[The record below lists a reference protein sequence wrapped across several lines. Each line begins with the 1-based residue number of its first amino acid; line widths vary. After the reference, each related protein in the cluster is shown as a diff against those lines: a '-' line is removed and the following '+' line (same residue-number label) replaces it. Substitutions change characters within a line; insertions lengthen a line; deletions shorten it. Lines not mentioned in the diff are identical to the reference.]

1 MKDQISFT
9 SEMMQAILD
18 GNKTQTRR
26 PIKPEIVSSIE
37 FMGGSNEESN
47 EFDFIGLTHEAW
59 KDDNGNTHEPEW
71 LVYCTEYPEEG
82 VTPIG
87 KLYGFIGDQIV
98 ATDGKRTALVE
109 ITGFRIERLQDISNK
124 DSISEGVFKEDHH
137 WVDPDH
143 PLENIAYR
151 SASDARYRH
160 SDPKEAFKELWNSIY
175 SSWNDNPWVW
185 VIDFKVISTGKE
197 AA

>member
-1 MKDQISFT
+1 MKGQISFT

-37 FMGGSNEESN
+37 FMGGSNEESK

-59 KDDNGNTHEPEW
+59 KDDSGNTHDPEW

-87 KLYGFIGDQIV
+87 KLYGALGDKIIV
-98 ATDGKRTALVE
+98 TDGELTALVE
-109 ITGFRIERLQDISNK
+109 IIGFRAERLQDISEQDAWAEGCEGYDDDVTGGKNGY
-124 DSISEGVFKEDHH
+124 SEF
-137 WVDPDH
+137 
-143 PLENIAYR
+143 
-151 SASDARYRH
+151 S
-160 SDPKEAFKELWNSIY
+160 ELWASIY
-175 SSWNDNPWVW
+175 GDESWQSNPWVW
-185 VIDFKVISTGKE
+185 VIDFKVICTGKE